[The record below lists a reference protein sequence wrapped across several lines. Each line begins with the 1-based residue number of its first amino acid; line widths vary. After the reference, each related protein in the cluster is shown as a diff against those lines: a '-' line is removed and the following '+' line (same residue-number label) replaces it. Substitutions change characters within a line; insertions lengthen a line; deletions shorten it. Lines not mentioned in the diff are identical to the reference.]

1 MSKHEADPAGET
13 SLQYVSMT
21 SLNRAI
27 AANRPR
33 RMLGTMVMA
42 GIAALVSVIA
52 LTHTPDP
59 GAIER
64 QQSARACL
72 QWHAGAGT
80 VVSRLVQSTRD
91 TDLQQVSG
99 SVDRMRRARQNC
111 EAGLLAQACQDYHA
125 VAASVPGH
133 VLAGEWFPCARY
145 AQSAGPN

>member
-1 MSKHEADPAGET
+1 
-13 SLQYVSMT
+13 MT

-33 RMLGTMVMA
+33 RMLGALVMA
-42 GIAALVSVIA
+42 GVAALVSMIA
-52 LTHTPDP
+52 LTHTPDA

-80 VVSRLVQSTRD
+80 VVSRLLRSTRD
-91 TDLQQVSG
+91 ADLQQVNESI
-99 SVDRMRRARQNC
+99 DQIRRARQNC
-111 EAGLLAQACQDYHA
+111 EAGRLAQACQDYHA
-125 VAASVPGH
+125 VATSVPGH
-133 VLAGEWFPCARY
+133 GLASERFRCARY